1 MDFDEKTTDFLMK
14 YTISDEGTKLDTA
27 ESWLARS
34 KIIFQGLDPFKF
46 QNLNHKMLIELCL
59 PKTVEKVVETTM
71 ENTLAADVLF
81 TGKDLF
87 DPNHNASHSTLYP
100 DVLKIKTI
108 IVVKQKFAKTP
119 FVYYLQIYK
128 SISGYSAI
136 WTS

>member
-1 MDFDEKTTDFLMK
+1 MEAEKTEKTPIIDKHSKIPKKDRDLYWVGDMDFDEKTTDFLMK

-87 DPNHNASHSTLYP
+87 DPNHNPSHSTLYP
-100 DVLKIKTI
+100 DVLKIK
-108 IVVKQKFAKTP
+108 KQ
-119 FVYYLQIYK
+119 
-128 SISGYSAI
+128 
-136 WTS
+136 